1 MDGGVACV
9 IEGGCTDG
17 NCKIAGSK
25 NAKPPKAL
33 PTGVLRGILA
43 AR

>member
-9 IEGGCTDG
+9 IEGCCTDG

-25 NAKPPKAL
+25 NAKPPKAM